1 MTKLVRNRIGA
12 GDIALIVKT
21 VGLLIVLLF
30 VITLF
35 FAGGVLLFDRLIMP
49 AFTNLGA
56 EVELP
61 DIVEKDFYAARNEL
75 TALGL
80 ELEKIEESFHDFI
93 DEGFIIEQTP
103 PPFTRVK
110 RGRTVG
116 AVVSRGPQMVII
128 PDLTRL
134 TLDQARTKLQEFQLL
149 PGSVVQRPDTTPEGT
164 VIEQTPAQG
173 VTTLRN
179 TRVNLIVSSGPATTT
194 VMIPRLVSLG
204 LPRALEIIRDDLK
217 GRVWIDWEIDETQMH
232 MTVIGQTPEPGIEV
246 EGRPIID
253 LRVAIRSGF
262 MPTSAHFDTT
272 GIGAPPP
279 WLRRGG
285 AAIPPIIPSRGR

>member
-1 MTKLVRNRIGA
+1 MIKLAHNRSGA
-12 GDIALIVKT
+12 GDLTLILKT
-21 VGLLIVLLF
+21 VGLLIILLF
-30 VITLF
+30 VVTLF
-35 FAGGVLLFDRLIMP
+35 FGGGILLFDRLIMP

-61 DIVEKDFYAARNEL
+61 DIVEQDFYAAKSDLAE
-75 TALGL
+75 LGL
-80 ELEKIEESFHDFI
+80 ELEKIEENFHDFVE
-93 DEGFIIEQTP
+93 EGYIIEQTP
-103 PPFTRVK
+103 APFTRVK

-134 TLDQARTKLQEFQLL
+134 TSDQARTRLQEFQLL
-149 PGSVVQRPDTTPEGT
+149 IGSIDYRPDDTPEGT

-179 TRVNLIVSSGPATTT
+179 TRVNLVVSTGPATTT
-194 VMIPRLVSLG
+194 VMIPRFVDMG
-204 LPRALEIIRDDLK
+204 LRDVLDLIRDDLD
-217 GRVWIDWEIDETQMH
+217 GRVWIEWEFDDSQMN
-232 MTVIGQTPEPGIEV
+232 MTVIEQSPEPGVEI

-253 LRVAIRSGF
+253 LRVAIRTGF
-262 MPTSAHFDTT
+262 QPTSAHFDTT

-279 WLRRGG
+279 WVRQLGRD
-285 AAIPPIIPSRGR
+285 APPVIPPPEF